1 MMKNNKI
8 KNAMDKVNVELL
20 FPILN
25 AASHRENSM
34 TLLGEYFK
42 IESLNE
48 SEESTALLSG

>member
-8 KNAMDKVNVELL
+8 KKAMDKVNVELL
-20 FPILN
+20 FTISN
-25 AASHRENSM
+25 AISHRENLM

-48 SEESTALLSG
+48 SKVSTALQSG